1 MVCRADWLVHEGPWY
16 VFVCS
21 TLFACSFIGGGSR
34 LASQW
39 RKKATG
45 VKDILLKTIYPE
57 ISAEQERKGTIL
69 TCLIFFF
76 YVLGVL
82 AMKFVQPSLVLVP
95 AGHIL
100 AYKRQSFDEI
110 DLRNPITGEARVAL
124 TKHAASTGR
133 VLETL
138 DTLTVNLAAPAD
150 FRFGDFY
157 EDQEW
162 IGVSLIRLAPSGATA
177 AQQSGFVSVRK
188 AVTQGIAHA
197 LAITTT
203 TMSTTRMFNC
213 NTATYFP
220 MNQISLIGANSS
232 GSEND
237 IGVDGSETSNANLDG
252 GEGYFMQ

>member
-1 MVCRADWLVHEGPWY
+1 M
-16 VFVCS
+16 CS
-21 TLFACSFIGGGSR
+21 TWFACSFIGSGTR

-45 VKDILLKTIYPE
+45 VKDILLKNVYPE
-57 ISAEQERKGTIL
+57 ISEEQERKGTIL

-76 YVLGVL
+76 IVLGVL

-100 AYKRQSFDEI
+100 AYNRQSFGEI
-110 DLRNPITGEARVAL
+110 DLQRNPITGEARVAL

-150 FRFGDFY
+150 FRFGDDY

-197 LAITTT
+197 LA
-203 TMSTTRMFNC
+203 NH
-213 NTATYFP
+213 NNNNVNNKNVTATYFP